1 MYDLPRTLKVPPAA
15 AERAQNQGT
24 LFEKDPEKD
33 TNKID
38 FCDYNFT
45 SFQNRPCFQNCKLI
59 LLGAKALDMNFGWR
73 AGLGTSLEPAR
84 EKYTNKLENHDH
96 FLGKVSY
103 NRKVLVPLWR
113 AGWVDVRG

>member
-1 MYDLPRTLKVPPAA
+1 MKVPPEA

-24 LFEKDPEKD
+24 SFEKDPEKD

-38 FCDYNFT
+38 FSDYNFT
-45 SFQNRPCFQNCKLI
+45 SFQNRPCFQNCGLI
-59 LLGAKALDMNFGWR
+59 LLGAKASDSIVGWR

-84 EKYTNKLENHDH
+84 EKDTNKLENHDH
-96 FLGKVSY
+96 FWGKVSY

-113 AGWVDVRG
+113 RGLVDVRG